1 MFHPLVASWFGRR
14 FGEPTEPQRLGW
26 PSIAAGRHTLIAAPT
41 GSGKTLAAFLSCLD
55 QLLKDG
61 LAGDLPDATQ
71 VVYISPLKA
80 LSNDIHRNLEI
91 PLAELTE
98 AAEQAG
104 HQLPPIRAAV
114 RTGDTP
120 ASQRQAMLRRPPHI
134 LVTTPESLY
143 LLLTSAK
150 SRETLR
156 SVRTVIV
163 DEIHALARDK
173 RGTHLALSLERLELL
188 CQQPPVRI
196 GLSATQSPIEEI
208 AQFLV
213 GERRLPTGR
222 PDCTIIDSGH
232 LRELDLNVELPTQ
245 ELSAVCSQEC
255 WGEIYARLA
264 ELIAAHRS
272 TLVFVN
278 TRRLAERVTHHLS
291 ETLGADAVASHHG
304 SLSRHLRL
312 SAEERLKNGELKA
325 IVATASLEMG
335 IDVGYIDLV
344 CQIGSPRAIATL
356 LQRVGR
362 SGHSLGL
369 VPKGRLFP
377 LTRDELLECLG
388 LLRAV
393 RNRRLDRI
401 EIPRCP
407 LDILAQQIVAM
418 AACEDWQ
425 EDELYQVCRRAMP
438 YHDLGRAEFDR
449 IIEMLADGVAPSS
462 RTGAYL
468 HRDRIDRRVRGR
480 RGARLA
486 AITSGGAIPEV
497 ADFRVVTED
506 DRTFVGTLNEDFAL
520 ESLAGDVFLLGN
532 SSWRI
537 RYVRGG
543 EVVVNDAQGAPAS
556 IPFWLGEAPGRT
568 IELSAEVS
576 RLRAEIAQQIDISDP
591 AEQARVALPL
601 GEGFGASAQPSGGRR
616 SGEGIATNLRIDPP
630 HGPATEILLSAGDPQ
645 VIDAQPLD
653 DESCLAPAIDWL
665 CADLGV
671 PEHAAVQAARY
682 VAAQKAA
689 VGMIPTQGQI
699 LFERFFDESG
709 GMQLVIHAPLGTR
722 INRAWG
728 LALRKRFCRSFD
740 FELQASAGD
749 NGVVLSLG
757 PQHSFAIDALFK
769 VLSAQNGEDLLKQAV
784 LASPIFQTRWR
795 WNLTRSLAVL
805 RFRGGKKVPPQL
817 QRFRSDDLLAAVFP
831 ASAGCLENHSGD
843 VEIPDHPIVNQ
854 TMYDCLHEAMDLDR
868 WLKLLAGIHEGQV
881 ELVGLDT
888 REPSPFSHELLN
900 ANPYAFLDDAPLEER
915 RTRAVAT
922 RRSLSVEA
930 FRDLGRLDPE
940 AIAQVSR
947 EAWPLVRDA
956 DELLDV
962 LNSMCLVTA
971 EEAVA
976 WRPSFDAL
984 VAAGRATRVLRPGR
998 QPAWSSA
1005 ERWPL
1010 VQAVAKD
1017 ATIDPAITLP
1027 AELVREWSAGE
1038 AMVVL
1043 LRGRVQCTGPTTAEG
1058 LANHLGLDEAMVSA
1072 ALEALEAEGT
1082 VLRGSFIVGPSNGEA
1097 KGNGI
1102 KPQTQWCDRRLLARI
1117 HRRTL
1122 DGLRRQIQP
1131 VDPIDY
1137 IRYLLEHQ
1145 HLTSSSRHRGRSGV
1159 RNVLAQLEGFEVG
1172 AALWERRLLA
1182 GRIEDYEPRML
1193 DELAMTGELVWGRLR
1208 PPRKDETE
1216 GPSSAVLTRAVPITL
1231 ALRKHLNW
1239 LLPPGRT
1246 TNEAYARSNAQL
1258 VLEALQSRGALF
1270 VHELQAISGL
1280 LPTHLE
1286 EALQELAALGLVTA
1300 DAFVGVRALVAAARA
1315 HGRRRRPGARRPA
1328 AASSGRWSL
1337 FPGFVAACSDDERLA
1352 RWAGLLL
1359 DRWGVLFRDVLVRE
1373 TAAPA
1378 WGQLLPVLRRMEA
1391 KGEIR
1396 GGRFVAGVA
1405 GEQYA
1410 LPGAVEQLR
1419 RMKELP
1425 PSGETIV
1432 LAAADPAHLA
1442 GIITDEPRVPVT
1454 HTNTVA
1460 IRDGRLLA
1468 AWQAGEARFFADLPS
1483 AEAREIQWRLRRI
1496 EPSRPQ
1502 PAQPPVPS
1510 PARKTAAQSVLFD

>member
-1 MFHPLVASWFGRR
+1 
-14 FGEPTEPQRLGW
+14 
-26 PSIAAGRHTLIAAPT
+26 
-41 GSGKTLAAFLSCLD
+41 
-55 QLLKDG
+55 
-61 LAGDLPDATQ
+61 
-71 VVYISPLKA
+71 
-80 LSNDIHRNLEI
+80 
-91 PLAELTE
+91 
-98 AAEQAG
+98 
-104 HQLPPIRAAV
+104 
-114 RTGDTP
+114 
-120 ASQRQAMLRRPPHI
+120 
-134 LVTTPESLY
+134 
-143 LLLTSAK
+143 
-150 SRETLR
+150 
-156 SVRTVIV
+156 
-163 DEIHALARDK
+163 
-173 RGTHLALSLERLELL
+173 
-188 CQQPPVRI
+188 
-196 GLSATQSPIEEI
+196 
-208 AQFLV
+208 
-213 GERRLPTGR
+213 
-222 PDCTIIDSGH
+222 
-232 LRELDLNVELPTQ
+232 
-245 ELSAVCSQEC
+245 EC
-255 WGEIYARLA
+255 WSEIYGRLA

-291 ETLGADAVASHHG
+291 ETLGEEAVASHHG
-304 SLSRHLRL
+304 SLSRQLRL

-335 IDVGYIDLV
+335 IDVGFIDLV

-362 SGHSLGL
+362 SGHSLGV

-377 LTRDELLECLG
+377 LTRDELIECLG
-388 LLRAV
+388 LLQAV
-393 RNRRLDRI
+393 RARRLDCI

-407 LDILAQQIVAM
+407 LDILAQQIVAA
-418 AACEDWQ
+418 AACDDWQ
-425 EDELYQVCRRAMP
+425 EDELFELCRRALP
-438 YHDLGRAEFDR
+438 YEDLPRADFDR
-449 IIEMLADGVAPSS
+449 IIELLADGMAPSS
-462 RTGAYL
+462 RAGAYL
-468 HRDRIDRRVRGR
+468 HRDRIARRVRAR

-497 ADFRVVTED
+497 ADFRVVTEE

-576 RLRAEIAQQIDISDP
+576 RLREELAAHI
-591 AEQARVALPL
+591 ALPL
-601 GEGFGASAQPSGGRR
+601 PAKDHGTASES
-616 SGEGIATNLRIDPP
+616 E
-630 HGPATEILLSAGDPQ
+630 PA
-645 VIDAQPLD
+645 LD
-653 DESCLAPAIDWL
+653 DESCLVPAIDWL
-665 CADLGV
+665 SGELGI
-671 PEHAAVQAARY
+671 PTRAAAQAARY

-689 VGMIPTQGQI
+689 VGMIPTQRQI

-749 NGVVLSLG
+749 DGVVLSLG

-769 VLSAQNGEDLLKQAV
+769 MLSPQNGEQLLKQAV

-843 VEIPDHPIVNQ
+843 VEIPDHPLVRQ
-854 TMYDCLHEAMDLDR
+854 TIHDCLREAMDIER
-868 WLKLLAGIHEGQV
+868 WLALLGEIHGGGV

-922 RRSLSVEA
+922 RRSLSIEA
-930 FRDLGRLDPE
+930 FRDLGRLDSE

-971 EEAVA
+971 DEGAA
-976 WRPSFDAL
+976 WSESFRQL
-984 VAAGRATRVLRPGR
+984 VAAGRAARVLRAG
-998 QPAWSSA
+998 QAEAWTSA

-1010 VQAVAKD
+1010 VQAVVRD
-1017 ATIDPAITLP
+1017 ARAEPAIVLP
-1027 AELVREWSAGE
+1027 PELAREWSAGE
-1038 AMVVL
+1038 AMITL
-1043 LRGRVQCTGPTTAEG
+1043 LRGRVQCSGPTTAEH
-1058 LANHLGLDEAMVSA
+1058 LAAHLGVEAGMVAA

-1082 VLRGSFIVGPSNGEA
+1082 VLRGSFMAEPGNGESQP
-1097 KGNGI
+1097 GRRTQI
-1102 KPQTQWCDRRLLARI
+1102 QWCDRRLLARI

-1131 VDPIDY
+1131 VEPVDY

-1145 HLTSSSRHRGRSGV
+1145 HLTPTSRHRGRGSV
-1159 RNVLAQLEGFEVG
+1159 HKVLAQLEGFEAG

-1182 GRIEDYEPRML
+1182 ARIEGYEPRWL

-1208 PPRKDETE
+1208 TPRKDDAD
-1216 GPSSAVLTRAVPITL
+1216 GPSSAVMTRAVPITL
-1231 ALRKHLNW
+1231 ALRQHLGW
-1239 LLPPGRT
+1239 LLPSERAPT
-1246 TNEAYARSNAQL
+1246 ESFARSNARQ
-1258 VLEALQSRGALF
+1258 VLETLSGRGALF
-1270 VHELQAISGL
+1270 VHELLALTAL

-1300 DAFVGVRALVAAARA
+1300 DAFVGVRALISAARGRTRGRRR
-1315 HGRRRRPGARRPA
+1315 HGRRR
-1328 AASSGRWSL
+1328 
-1337 FPGFVAACSDDERLA
+1337 
-1352 RWAGLLL
+1352 
-1359 DRWGVLFRDVLVRE
+1359 
-1373 TAAPA
+1373 
-1378 WGQLLPVLRRMEA
+1378 
-1391 KGEIR
+1391 
-1396 GGRFVAGVA
+1396 
-1405 GEQYA
+1405 
-1410 LPGAVEQLR
+1410 
-1419 RMKELP
+1419 
-1425 PSGETIV
+1425 
-1432 LAAADPAHLA
+1432 
-1442 GIITDEPRVPVT
+1442 
-1454 HTNTVA
+1454 
-1460 IRDGRLLA
+1460 
-1468 AWQAGEARFFADLPS
+1468 
-1483 AEAREIQWRLRRI
+1483 
-1496 EPSRPQ
+1496 
-1502 PAQPPVPS
+1502 
-1510 PARKTAAQSVLFD
+1510 